1 MAFQGRGTGAPNI
14 IKQLK
19 SPNNN
24 LREHLHTQG
33 RTRAQN
39 QTLDAGPAGSLGN
52 HQRGGSL
59 NIQDLYSHYQ
69 KRSISGSSQQGL
81 KGRNQQGRN
90 VTYYSN
96 KNTGGPAQFQNFNGQ
111 MDGTLQAHH
120 NNYVQHGP

>member
-1 MAFQGRGTGAPNI
+1 MSIQSNNGNGSIDHSNVPTSTKGILTKIFKNQHNRQAIQNQQHQNYIDHMNQAHGQMQFQSRSGPAAPNI

-39 QTLDAGPAGSLGN
+39 QTLDPGPAGSLGN

-59 NIQDLYSHYQ
+59 NIQDLYSHY
-69 KRSISGSSQQGL
+69 
-81 KGRNQQGRN
+81 
-90 VTYYSN
+90 
-96 KNTGGPAQFQNFNGQ
+96 
-111 MDGTLQAHH
+111 
-120 NNYVQHGP
+120 